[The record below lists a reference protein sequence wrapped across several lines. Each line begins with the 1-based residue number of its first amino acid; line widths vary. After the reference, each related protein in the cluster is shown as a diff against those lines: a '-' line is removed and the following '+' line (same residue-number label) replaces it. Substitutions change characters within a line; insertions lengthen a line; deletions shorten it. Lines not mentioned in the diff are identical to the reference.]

1 MAHLDQIADYILDGL
16 KRNKLIDEICSE
28 FAADEVK
35 EQLWNAGIDPDELP
49 TEDTTEAEQTEVA
62 TADQISKQDTL
73 VVRANGII
81 DTYSEQADADKD
93 RGRYDYLNAVKLD
106 VAQYIHD
113 NVNLSD
119 YEDIDELREK
129 LNDDLWIEDNVTGNG
144 SGSYTFSRQTAKE
157 YVVESGIE
165 YLVEAMTEFGQL
177 EDIGPKMAAGDWE
190 FLDVTIRCYLL
201 GQAIDAVL
209 DDLGIDNLFQAA

>member
-1 MAHLDQIADYILDGL
+1 MKNNQEMLQERALELV
-16 KRNKLIDEICSE
+16 
-28 FAADEVK
+28 EVY
-35 EQLWNAGIDPDELP
+35 NA
-49 TEDTTEAEQTEVA
+49 
-62 TADQISKQDTL
+62 KM
-73 VVRANGII
+73 
-81 DTYSEQADADKD
+81 TYK
-93 RGRYDYLNAVKLD
+93 YDYLAAVEAD